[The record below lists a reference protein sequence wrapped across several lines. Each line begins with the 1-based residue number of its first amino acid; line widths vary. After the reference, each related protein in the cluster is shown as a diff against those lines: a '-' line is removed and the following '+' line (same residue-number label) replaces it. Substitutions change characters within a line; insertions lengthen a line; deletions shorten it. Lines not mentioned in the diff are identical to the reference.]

1 MAKKSTTHTKIL
13 TGSLEE
19 TSTGSAAVKIALQL
33 ETISKTQSAKGKR
46 SQEVQAQQKMV
57 PDSVI
62 REVVRWIREDRGGV
76 SDRNLPGHVCRQ
88 IEMRKRIIIGQKAM
102 KRRLRSL
109 GLINN

>member
-19 TSTGSAAVKIALQL
+19 TSTGSAAVKVALQL

-46 SQEVQAQQKMV
+46 SQEVQAQQRMV

-62 REVVRWIREDRGGV
+62 RGVVRWIRENLGGV
-76 SDRNLPGHVCRQ
+76 SDRNLPRHVCRQ
-88 IEMRKRIIIGQKAM
+88 IEQTRGIKIGQKAM

-109 GLINN
+109 ELINN